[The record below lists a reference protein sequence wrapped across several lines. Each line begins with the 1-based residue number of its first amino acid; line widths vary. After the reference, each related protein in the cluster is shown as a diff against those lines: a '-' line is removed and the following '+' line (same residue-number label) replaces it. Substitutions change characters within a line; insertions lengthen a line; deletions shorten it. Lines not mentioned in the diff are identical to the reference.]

1 MFFHK
6 MREQMK
12 IIIIIVV
19 VAMAGGLLWAG
30 GVSLFGG
37 KNNVQPAQAAAA
49 VCVVNGQAISYY
61 DLYQTFINRLQQIEE
76 EQGLLPG
83 RAYEAVRFQALE
95 SLIGSVLISQEIDN
109 RKLTAS
115 KAEIDQ
121 EYQNIVDQFPSVD
134 DFKLQLQWAGL
145 TEDILKARLAEE
157 IKFDKLKQEIIGDI
171 PVSDQ
176 EVREA
181 YEQVRASHILISP
194 ETDTEEGWAEAEQKA
209 QDIHAELTVDN
220 FAEMA
225 KLHSEDSS
233 GEQGGDLGYIYRG
246 RTVPEF
252 EAAVFALAVD
262 EISEPVRSM
271 YGYHLITVTDRQEA
285 EGEEFEKVRPLIENM
300 IREEKGQEDL
310 VAWYEL
316 LRANAEVHYTDHQ
329 MSAFNQVRLGNL
341 EDAVHYYKLAIE
353 DQPNDG
359 YLYASLGDIYEEL
372 GQVDE
377 AIAQYKL
384 ATEKFST
391 DFSLY
396 MALGQLY
403 EQADQIDEA
412 VEAYLKSS
420 ELAPNDIFA
429 QLSLYSYVNRLER
442 YDEAKIIEERIE
454 AYQELQNELLKAQ
467 EAATQAS
474 EPADEQVEESA
485 PEN

>member
-12 IIIIIVV
+12 VIIIIVV

-30 GVSLFGG
+30 GASLFGG
-37 KNNVQPAQAAAA
+37 KQNSQPAQAAAPVA
-49 VCVVNGQAISYY
+49 VVNGQAISYY
-61 DLYQTFINRLQQIEE
+61 DLYHTFINRLQQIEQ
-76 EQGLLPG
+76 EQGILPG
-83 RAYEAVRFQALE
+83 RSYEAVRFQALE
-95 SLIGSVLISQEIDN
+95 SLVGSVIISQEIDN

-145 TEDILKARLAEE
+145 TEDVLKARLAEE
-157 IKFDKLKQEIIGDI
+157 IKFDKLKQEIIGDL
-171 PVSDQ
+171 PVSDREIQ
-176 EVREA
+176 EA
-181 YEQVRASHILISP
+181 YERVRASHILITPDIDS
-194 ETDTEEGWAEAEQKA
+194 EEGWAEAEQKA
-209 QDIHAELTVDN
+209 QEIWSELTLDN
-220 FAEMA
+220 FAELA

-233 GEQGGDLGYIYRG
+233 AEQGGDLGYISRG

-271 YGYHLITVTDRQEA
+271 YGYHLITVTERQEA
-285 EGEEFEKVRPLIENM
+285 EGEEFENVRSLIEDM

-310 VAWYEL
+310 VAWFEG
-316 LRANAEVHYTDHQ
+316 LREQAEVLYTDHQ
-329 MSAFNQVRLGNL
+329 MNAYNQVRLGNF
-341 EDAVHYYKLAIE
+341 EDATHYYKLAIE
-353 DQPNDG
+353 EQPNDG
-359 YLYASLGDIYEEL
+359 YLYASLGDVYSEL
-372 GQVDE
+372 GQLDE
-377 AIAQYKL
+377 AIAQYES

-403 EQADQIDEA
+403 EQADRIDEA

-442 YDEAKIIEERIE
+442 YEEAKIIEERIA
-454 AYQELQNELLKAQ
+454 AYQELQSERLKEQ

-474 EPADEQVEESA
+474 ESAEEPIEESA
-485 PEN
+485 TEN